1 MTGRAFAIGPFALQ
15 ELLGRGGMG
24 EVWRAVHVAQGV
36 PVAVKVLRG
45 ARSLSPRYVAAFRR
59 EAERLAALDHPA
71 IVTVLDFGTLSADE
85 ARASDG
91 QYVAGSPW
99 IAMELAEGG
108 SLAAHAPMAWSD
120 VVHVARVL
128 LDALAHA
135 HARGVVHRDLKPANV
150 LVSGC
155 EDGTR
160 AEVLLTDFGIAH
172 ALDGGE
178 LDEGD
183 MGSDGLVTLAGT
195 PGFMAPEQVRGEWR
209 DFGPWTDLYSLGCT
223 IWALL
228 AGVEPFA
235 GNTHRVLV
243 AHITQELPPL
253 PADVEVPEDGRAWI
267 AQLARSDVHLRF
279 RRAADAAAAL
289 ERIAGTRGASERVW
303 SRPASRAVASTLE
316 VVRSRAASSVRTPDL
331 RARAASTVLDA
342 PLTPSPV
349 RQAPPPPGP
358 GAVPRSA
365 PPPPKLPFP
374 AHWRAERAPPSRM
387 QLVGAGLSLYGARE
401 IPLVDRDG
409 ARDAVWEALGDVHER
424 RTLRVV
430 VLRGASGVGKSRLLR
445 WVLHRAHEL
454 GVASTLF
461 ATHGPERGP
470 LDGLAPALA
479 RHLGCLRLSPEGLR
493 ARIDALLA
501 TQGEV
506 DALER
511 EAFFALL
518 AKVACEPG
526 TPQASEREAVG
537 YALTR
542 ALGREARERTLV
554 LGLDDLQW
562 GDETA
567 RLLTNLVRDADAPP
581 MLVIA
586 TVQEEALHVAP
597 ETAAAIAALEHD
609 AHARVLAIAP
619 LGEEDQLTLVQD
631 LLRLEPGLA
640 RELVDRTAGNPLFAE
655 QLVGDWVRREI
666 LEVRAE
672 GFALRPGARVDL
684 PDDLHGVWIARV
696 ERLLASRPAGER
708 EALEIAALLGHHV
721 DEAEWARA
729 CELAGLPSPRELAAA
744 LARARLIDRGR
755 EGGGLAFVH
764 GMLRES
770 VLRAAVEAVRRDA
783 QVVVIERLL
792 RERVEAGA
800 AEAGERLGRLL
811 AETGRDREAVPLL
824 IESAHNR
831 RVQSEAATSLALL
844 DLADACAHRAGIADD
859 DPLWGR
865 AWLTRSATLRSI
877 GDYPAAL
884 ELADRTTARRALP
897 GWDALAPLALL
908 RRAEVESRSGQVE
921 AARIALTEAHDALLP
936 QGDLISAG
944 QAVWL
949 LGWLDA
955 FTGHLDDALGRF
967 RLIEAF
973 ATRQVEPRLALHL
986 YWAIG
991 FAHLARQDIAEAA
1004 RAYARAKEIAIA
1016 HRSRLALAHVR
1027 FGEAAIALARGALE
1041 EAIATAEE
1049 SIALYRSV
1057 RSTEQHF
1064 AEVVLGMAWA
1074 RNGRPDLADEVLTRS
1089 EETLERHGRHAF
1101 AVRVGMVHAAVDATL
1116 GRWDAMRARL
1126 VAGLETSRRDGY
1138 RETMLARE
1146 VMLAL
1151 ELARA
1156 AGREEEAGLARELAL
1171 LHLDLPHTRA
1181 EHDALAASV

>member
-1 MTGRAFAIGPFALQ
+1 MTAPAFAIGPFALH
-15 ELLGRGGMG
+15 EVLGRGGMG

-45 ARSLSPRYVAAFRR
+45 ARSIAPRYVAAFRR

-91 QYVAGSPW
+91 RYVAGSPW
-99 IAMELAEGG
+99 IAMELAEGA
-108 SLAAHAPMAWSD
+108 SLAALAPMPWSD

-160 AEVLLTDFGIAH
+160 ADVLLTDFGIAH

-178 LDEGD
+178 IDDAEID
-183 MGSDGLVTLAGT
+183 SDGMVMLAGT

-223 IWALL
+223 IWTLL
-228 AGVEPFA
+228 AGIEPFA
-235 GNTHRVLV
+235 GAAHRVML
-243 AHITQELPPL
+243 AHMTEELPPL
-253 PADVEVPEDGRAWI
+253 PATLEVPDDVRAWI
-267 AQLARSDVHLRF
+267 ARLARSDLHLRF

-289 ERIAGTRGASERVW
+289 ERVAGPRSGRGRAWARRASP
-303 SRPASRAVASTLE
+303 SVARTLE
-316 VVRSRAASSVRTPDL
+316 VVRTRAASSASTP
-331 RARAASTVLDA
+331 RAASTVLDA

-349 RQAPPPPGP
+349 RQTPPT
-358 GAVPRSA
+358 ARTTQRPRSA
-365 PPPPKLPFP
+365 PPPPKPAFP
-374 AHWRAERAPPSRM
+374 ASWRAERAPLSRM

-401 IPLVDRDG
+401 IPIVDRDV
-409 ARDAVWEALGDVHER
+409 ARDALWEALGDVHER
-424 RTLRVV
+424 RALRVV
-430 VLRGASGVGKSRLLR
+430 LLRGASGVGKSRLLR
-445 WVLHRAHEL
+445 WTLHRAHEL
-454 GVASTLF
+454 GVASTLL
-461 ATHGPERGP
+461 ATHGPERGV

-479 RHLGCLRLSPEGLR
+479 RHLGCLRLTPDALR

-501 TQGEV
+501 IRGEG

-511 EAFFALL
+511 EALFALL

-526 TPQASEREAVG
+526 AAPPGEREATA

-562 GDETA
+562 GDETT
-567 RLLTNLVRDADAPP
+567 RLLTNLLRDPDAPP
-581 MLVIA
+581 MLVVA

-597 ETAAAIAALEHD
+597 ETAAAITALEQD
-609 AHARVLAIAP
+609 AHARALAIGP
-619 LGEEDQLTLVQD
+619 LGEEDQLSLVQD

-640 RELVDRTAGNPLFAE
+640 RELVQRTAGNPLFAE

-666 LEVRAE
+666 LEVRAD
-672 GFALRPGARVDL
+672 GFALRAGARVDL
-684 PDDLHGVWIARV
+684 PDDLHAVWIARV
-696 ERLLASRPAGER
+696 ERLLASRPAVER

-721 DEAEWARA
+721 DEAEWTRA
-729 CELAGLPSPRELAAA
+729 CELASLPSPRELATA
-744 LARARLIDRGR
+744 LARARLVDLGR
-755 EGGGLAFVH
+755 DGSGIAFVH

-770 VLRAAVEAVRRDA
+770 VLRAAVEAGRRDA
-783 QVVVIERLL
+783 QVLVIERLL
-792 RERVEAGA
+792 RERVQAGA
-800 AEAGERLGRLL
+800 SDARERLGRLL
-811 AETGRDREAVPLL
+811 ADTGRDLEAVPLL
-824 IESAHNR
+824 IDSAHDR

-844 DLADACAHRAGIADD
+844 DLADGCADRAGIADD
-859 DPLWGR
+859 DPVRGR

-884 ELADRTTARRALP
+884 ALADRTAARRGVP

-908 RRAEVESRSGQVE
+908 RRAEVESRIGQIE
-921 AARIALTEAHDALLP
+921 PARRALTEAHDALLA
-936 QGDLISAG
+936 QGDLINAG

-955 FTGHLDDALGRF
+955 FTGRLEDALGRF
-967 RLIEAF
+967 RLIEVF
-973 ATRQVEPRLALHL
+973 ATRQNEPRLSLHL
-986 YWAIG
+986 YWAMG
-991 FAHLARQDIAEAA
+991 FAHLAREDVVEAA
-1004 RAYARAKEIAIA
+1004 RVYARAKEIAVA
-1016 HRSRLALAHVR
+1016 QGSRLALAHVR
-1027 FGEAAIALARGALE
+1027 FGDAALALARGAIDD
-1041 EAIATAEE
+1041 AIATAEE

-1074 RNGRPDLADEVLTRS
+1074 RGGRLDLADEVLTRA
-1089 EETLERHGRHAF
+1089 EESLERHGRHAF
-1101 AVRVGMVHAAVDATL
+1101 AVRVGVVHAAVDAAL
-1116 GRWDAMRARL
+1116 GRWESARAHL
-1126 VAGLETSRRDGY
+1126 LEGLESASRDGY
-1138 RETMLARE
+1138 RETLLARE
-1146 VMLAL
+1146 VIPVI

-1156 AGREEEAGLARELAL
+1156 AGREEEARLARELAL
-1171 LHLDLPHTRA
+1171 HHLDLPHTRD
-1181 EHDALAASV
+1181 ERDALAASA